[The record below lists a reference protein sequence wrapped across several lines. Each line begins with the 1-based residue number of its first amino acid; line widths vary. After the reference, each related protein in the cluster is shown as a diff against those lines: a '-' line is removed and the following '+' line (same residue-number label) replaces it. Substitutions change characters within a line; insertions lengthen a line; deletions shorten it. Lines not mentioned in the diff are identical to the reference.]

1 MKAKLRK
8 LLAVLLGLG
17 AVVGII
23 GWIQSDLEKQEGRE
37 IYADAADL
45 SGDVQT
51 EAMLQTAPEEEADPV
66 ALELGQMDLAALQ
79 EVNED
84 VVGWIA
90 IPNTELSYPIVQGED
105 NDFYLDW
112 TWNRERN
119 SVGAI
124 FLECQVSPD
133 FDDFNTIVYGH
144 RMRDGSMFGS
154 LKHYRE
160 SAYWQEH
167 PSVYIATDTFVRR
180 YDIFAAHE
188 AESKAITF
196 GLGISSPTKKQEFI
210 DFSLQQSVIDTGVVP
225 LTSDRILTLSTCT
238 GRDYSTRWVV
248 QAVLSLEIPGK

>member
-84 VVGWIA
+84 VVG
-90 IPNTELSYPIVQGED
+90 
-105 NDFYLDW
+105 
-112 TWNRERN
+112 
-119 SVGAI
+119 
-124 FLECQVSPD
+124 
-133 FDDFNTIVYGH
+133 
-144 RMRDGSMFGS
+144 
-154 LKHYRE
+154 
-160 SAYWQEH
+160 
-167 PSVYIATDTFVRR
+167 
-180 YDIFAAHE
+180 
-188 AESKAITF
+188 
-196 GLGISSPTKKQEFI
+196 
-210 DFSLQQSVIDTGVVP
+210 
-225 LTSDRILTLSTCT
+225 
-238 GRDYSTRWVV
+238 
-248 QAVLSLEIPGK
+248 